1 MATRNRC
8 LQLFDEISYAI
19 AICHG
24 HAGVCVRGAAKCRGL
39 ELLILRSLE
48 PDLSAS
54 DYELVASN
62 KLAGDLIHHR
72 LNRFWIP
79 DLIVVASE
87 GWFIHHR
94 VIYLDRKF
102 RRGDYRAAIP
112 IPESILQP

>member
-1 MATRNRC
+1 MVTRNRS

-24 HAGVCVRGAAKCRGL
+24 HARVCVRGAAKGGDL

-62 KLAGDLIHHR
+62 ELAGDLIHRH
-72 LNRFWIP
+72 LDRFWIP
-79 DLIVVASE
+79 DLIVVVGE
-87 GWFIHHR
+87 GRFIHHR
-94 VIYLDRKF
+94 VFYLDRKS
-102 RRGDYRAAIP
+102 RSSDYLTAVP
-112 IPESILQP
+112 IPES